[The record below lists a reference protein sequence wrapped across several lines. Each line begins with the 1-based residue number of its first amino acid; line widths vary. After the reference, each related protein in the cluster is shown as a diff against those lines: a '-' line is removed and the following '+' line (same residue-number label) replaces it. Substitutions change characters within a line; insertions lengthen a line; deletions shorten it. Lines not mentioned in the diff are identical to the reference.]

1 MRSEKCLNLIAPHLG
16 STVGRVVYYSMAAAA
31 GAAADV
37 SAVFAM
43 TLAAYQ
49 QQQQRRMAVW
59 NLIMDGYD
67 DDTELDAENDESTK
81 ENKRRRVITAKAIKH
96 LVGGKSYR
104 TKTCRATPAGLPG
117 AFAVTFAYCTVS
129 SRSWWRW

>member
-1 MRSEKCLNLIAPHLG
+1 MRSKKCLILIAPHLG
-16 STVGRVVYYSMAAAA
+16 STVVGRVVYHSMAAAA
-31 GAAADV
+31 GAAVDV
-37 SAVFAM
+37 SAVFAV

-49 QQQQRRMAVW
+49 QQQQRSMAVW

-67 DDTELDAENDESTK
+67 DDTELDAEVSP
-81 ENKRRRVITAKAIKH
+81 RVRSKGAVSISAKTIKD

-104 TKTCRATPAGLPG
+104 TKTCRITPAGLPG
-117 AFAVTFAYCTVS
+117 AFAMTFAYRTVS